1 MQINTKLKKG
11 FNINMTIFAMK
22 TNLASETVSEDV
34 SVVQWQTNEEEW
46 GCNKEE
52 ERKLSKD
59 FQKEVE
65 KVSDQC
71 GTW

>member
-1 MQINTKLKKG
+1 
-11 FNINMTIFAMK
+11 MTISAMK

-46 GCNKEE
+46 GCNKQE